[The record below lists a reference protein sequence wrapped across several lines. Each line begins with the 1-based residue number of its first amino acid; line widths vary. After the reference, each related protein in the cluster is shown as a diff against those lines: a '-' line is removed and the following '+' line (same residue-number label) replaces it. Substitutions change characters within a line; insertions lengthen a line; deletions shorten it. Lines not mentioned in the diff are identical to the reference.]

1 MATLLPR
8 TKTPEKSDIDM
19 TEYEIPVRFS
29 GRVNY
34 IVRAKSAEEAKELAG
49 KLAEEEEDRL
59 GPLEDIDW
67 DVRDPRAWYD
77 D

>member
-1 MATLLPR
+1 
-8 TKTPEKSDIDM
+8 M

-29 GRVNY
+29 GRVSY
-34 IVRAKSAEEAKELAG
+34 IVHAENAEKAKELAE
-49 KLAEEEEDRL
+49 KLAEEEDRL

-67 DVRDPRAWYD
+67 DVRDPSAWYD

>member
-1 MATLLPR
+1 
-8 TKTPEKSDIDM
+8 M

-59 GPLEDIDW
+59 GPLENIDW

>member
-8 TKTPEKSDIDM
+8 TKTPERNDIDM

-29 GRVNY
+29 GRVTY

-49 KLAEEEEDRL
+49 KLAEEEDRL

>member
-34 IVRAKSAEEAKELAG
+34 IVRAKSAKEAKELAG
-49 KLAEEEEDRL
+49 KLAEEEDRL

>member
-1 MATLLPR
+1 
-8 TKTPEKSDIDM
+8 M

-29 GRVNY
+29 GRVSY
-34 IVRAKSAEEAKELAG
+34 IVRAENAEKAKELAEQ
-49 KLAEEEEDRL
+49 LAEEEDRL

-67 DVRDPRAWYD
+67 DVRDPSAWYD

>member
-29 GRVNY
+29 GCVNY

-49 KLAEEEEDRL
+49 KLAEEEDRL

>member
-49 KLAEEEEDRL
+49 KLAEEEDRL

>member
-1 MATLLPR
+1 
-8 TKTPEKSDIDM
+8 M

-29 GRVNY
+29 GRVNC
-34 IVRAKSAEEAKELAG
+34 IVRAKSAKEAKELAG

>member
-1 MATLLPR
+1 MATLPPR
-8 TKTPEKSDIDM
+8 TRTPEKSDIDM

-49 KLAEEEEDRL
+49 KLAEEEDRL

>member
-1 MATLLPR
+1 MATLPPR
-8 TKTPEKSDIDM
+8 TRTPEKSNIDM

-29 GRVNY
+29 GRVTY

-49 KLAEEEEDRL
+49 KLAEEEDRL

>member
-49 KLAEEEEDRL
+49 KLAEEEDRL

-67 DVRDPRAWYD
+67 DVRNPRAWYD